1 MIIYKIKSLFDK
13 VLKRILYPQVNISH
27 STLKGD
33 SFYFRELQFEIP
45 NLEDKFIKA
54 ADGHDVRIW
63 FARNPQPSGR
73 TKVYLHGNAS
83 SIACFYKEANA
94 DYKQGSNICLMSY
107 RGYSSTPGKP
117 SHEGLMADANAVL
130 DFLIN
135 EQHIAS
141 KTIDTEAHSLGCAIA
156 LHTLASRTESFGDVL
171 LLAPFSSIRDI
182 VKDRLKPLPQGL
194 IDWLTNVW
202 NNTEALADIKDRIG
216 SLTIM
221 HGTED
226 EIIPYEQSRR
236 LHEVAQVLGIKSKL
250 LILDDIKHNNI
261 SRDLLIE
268 VLPEV

>member
-1 MIIYKIKSLFDK
+1 MLNLRDFFDK
-13 VLKRILYPQVNISH
+13 VLKYILYPQLNISH

-33 SFYFRELQFEIP
+33 AFYFRELQFEIP
-45 NLEDKFIKA
+45 NLEDKFVKA

-63 FARNPQPSGR
+63 FARNTQPAGR
-73 TKVYLHGNAS
+73 TKIYLHGNAS
-83 SIACFYKEANA
+83 SIACFYKEANE
-94 DYKQGSNICLMSY
+94 DYQQGYNICLMSY

-117 SHEGLMADANAVL
+117 SHEGLMADANAVF
-130 DFLIN
+130 DFLIK
-135 EQHIAS
+135 EQGIAPAS
-141 KTIDTEAHSLGCAIA
+141 IDVEAHSLGCAIA
-156 LHTLASRTESFGDVL
+156 LHTLASRKESFGEVL

-202 NNTEALADIKDRIG
+202 NNTEALDAIKDRVS

-221 HGTED
+221 HGTKD

-236 LHEVAQVLGIKSKL
+236 LHEVAQLLEIKSRL
-250 LILDDIKHNNI
+250 IILDDIKHNNI
-261 SRDLLIE
+261 SRDLVVE